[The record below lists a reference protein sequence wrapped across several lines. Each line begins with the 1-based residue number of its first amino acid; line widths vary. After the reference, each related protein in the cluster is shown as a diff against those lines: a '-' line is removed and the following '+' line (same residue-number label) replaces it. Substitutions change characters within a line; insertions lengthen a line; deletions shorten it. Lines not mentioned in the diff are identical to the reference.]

1 MALVVS
7 EGDLVLVAR
16 GLVHGRDVE
25 DAVGVDVE
33 SYFDL
38 RDAALGQW
46 DARQFDFAQ
55 QIVRYIVDVSP
66 LEFVNSHRQLCFAVS
81 G

>member
-66 LEFVNSHRQLCFAVS
+66 LEFVNSHRQFCLAVS